1 MLRRRR
7 DTPAARR
14 RAPEPDGWRPP
25 REPGGGQPRPQWRQP
40 PETTAEPVPLR
51 RPYIPPDA
59 FPAQDLTPPAP
70 SHPRL
75 PRRRPAGPAQ
85 PPAGGAGLPS
95 AAAWRRRSRPQGR
108 ACGRPRRRAG
118 GKRRRRQA
126 GGRRQ
131 RRRVEAA
138 PGAGGRQAAPTA
150 AGREP
155 APGAGMPQATPDA
168 GIPQAT
174 PGAGGRQAAPTAAG
188 REPAPGMGIPQAT
201 PGAGM
206 LQAAPGPAM
215 RQAAPAMSQP
225 AAPGRQAPAPA
236 IRRWRPMRAIIGD
249 EFRTPILWCEFGSC
263 IARYTD
269 EEALG
274 EHELRARAVA
284 VGWRYDRFGRLACP
298 ACTRRDP
305 SFSAGRRPSPATD
318 EAPAHWSP
326 PRPPRRLTRRRPRG
340 RSYRG
345 GLAGRNGRDAT
356 PAECNSG
363 PY

>member
-25 REPGGGQPRPQWRQP
+25 PEPGGGQPRPQWRQP

-70 SHPRL
+70 SRPL
-75 PRRRPAGPAQ
+75 PRRRPAGPGQ

-95 AAAWRRRSRPQGR
+95 VAAWRRQPAPGPGMRQAP
-108 ACGRPRRRAG
+108 AAG
-118 GKRRRRQA
+118 RRQA
-126 GGRRQ
+126 VPTTGGPQ
-131 RRRVEAA
+131 PA
-138 PGAGGRQAAPTA
+138 PTAGGRQAAPTA
-150 AGREP
+150 ARREP
-155 APGAGMPQATPDA
+155 GPGAGM
-168 GIPQAT
+168 PQAT

-188 REPAPGMGIPQAT
+188 REPAPGMGMPQAT

-206 LQAAPGPAM
+206 PQAAPGPAM
-215 RQAAPAMSQP
+215 RQAAPAMPQP

-236 IRRWRPMRAIIGD
+236 MRRWRPMRAIIGD

-356 PAECNSG
+356 PAGCNSG